1 MEDSEIVALYWS
13 RSENAIQETAEKYGR
28 YCYSIAYRILS
39 NRQEAEEGVND
50 AYLNA
55 WNSIPPHRPAFLST
69 FLGKIT
75 RYVCLKKWRDQR
87 TKKRGGGE
95 IALVFEELS
104 ECLPHSQT
112 IDEELGA
119 KEIAKILN
127 EFLMTLP
134 AEERRVFVCRY
145 WYLDSIADLSH
156 QFNFSQSKIKSMLY
170 RTRNKLML
178 TLKKEGVF

>member
-39 NRQEAEEGVND
+39 NRQEAEESVND

-104 ECLPHSQT
+104 H
-112 IDEELGA
+112 
-119 KEIAKILN
+119 
-127 EFLMTLP
+127 
-134 AEERRVFVCRY
+134 
-145 WYLDSIADLSH
+145 
-156 QFNFSQSKIKSMLY
+156 
-170 RTRNKLML
+170 
-178 TLKKEGVF
+178 